1 MAILSK
7 EIGRLDEV
15 EVIQIIDFDHEFSQ
29 SHKLLKLYEDSDNLE
44 GMKYE
49 LSKLWFLNNLLEKN
63 IYSESD
69 KIKKDGYHKSRA
81 RILNDFHKYSKI
93 GRLDEGEVIQII
105 DFDHKFSQSHKLLK
119 IYEESENL
127 EGMKYELSKL
137 WFLNN
142 LLEKQIYSES
152 DEDKKKE
159 YHKSRARILN
169 VFHKYSK
176 LVNSKDKEFNF
187 TTYYNNSPFN
197 DVNSNNRF

>member
-1 MAILSK
+1 MML
-7 EIGRLDEV
+7 
-15 EVIQIIDFDHEFSQ
+15 
-29 SHKLLKLYEDSDNLE
+29 
-44 GMKYE
+44 
-49 LSKLWFLNNLLEKN
+49 
-63 IYSESD
+63 
-69 KIKKDGYHKSRA
+69 
-81 RILNDFHKYSKI
+81 
-93 GRLDEGEVIQII
+93 IQII

-197 DVNSNNRF
+197 DVTIKINNSTLYDVDKLIKNILKLFFTLTI